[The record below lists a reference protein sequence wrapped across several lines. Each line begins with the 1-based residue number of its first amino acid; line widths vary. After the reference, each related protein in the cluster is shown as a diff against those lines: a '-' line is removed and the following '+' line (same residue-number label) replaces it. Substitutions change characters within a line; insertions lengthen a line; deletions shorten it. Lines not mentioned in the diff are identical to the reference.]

1 MEKGSDSGVRGEPDK
16 AERTIMRSMAGQSSS
31 LKTLPPRSPP
41 SFLVR
46 GHLSLE
52 RMLAAGLHVIEI
64 CAPHGFGKTSQ
75 LAQWYREALVSGRQ
89 AMWVSIDSRDDA
101 ATVVACLADAAARL
115 SRSDAFSPAFLAW
128 VASCADPQQA
138 ITAWLAETAQMPGET
153 ILLLDDADHASS
165 QARPAIEYLIAN
177 APANLRIAVSL
188 RPNGT
193 FADSGLLSSIPMM
206 RITARELRLG
216 EEETVRLVRQIAE
229 IGMRGEDLDQFAIEL
244 QRHAA
249 GWPLG
254 VRLGIAAR
262 LRSPDSASDARNM
275 ADIGN
280 YMLSQVVDRQPSDV
294 AMMLTYAAHLDPIH
308 PRLLDTVLGVDNAEE
323 TLTRLA
329 AETPIVVS
337 DGSGGWFHLHPS
349 AREALTGRQAGLP
362 PEELRKNAFNASNW
376 YAEHGLLEEAANQA
390 EIAGDTQRAVQ
401 LAEASLRRLIDLGR
415 NAEIVAWLG
424 RIASAEI
431 ETRPRF
437 WAPAGWALANTNRGE
452 EARSFAEAIR
462 NNPNAGELER
472 YEADLIQSA
481 ASAHNDDHDNW
492 DLLPQRWPAPPKYA
506 EPSQIVIHSVSLAH
520 RAILSGRPETGRQC
534 LNMPLIAPNPSR
546 PIAPVS
552 LSFAEALRGLSYL
565 WEGKPLTAAGIL
577 RQGLTS
583 AEASMDRRS
592 RAALTLAALL
602 AEAALASGDAA
613 EAARVL
619 SQRSLIINRECI
631 PEAVIA
637 SCTTL
642 AELAC
647 DEGRQDRASDRI
659 SSLMEEGLARG
670 SPRMQA
676 AALNA
681 SAQLNA
687 RYGRL
692 HTAGHDADRLEELC
706 ASLPASFHPAIRSFC
721 LVQANLARATANCA
735 AGNIA
740 QLESAETAATKAL
753 DGANRL
759 QRGADTARA
768 LFLRAKARDRLNQPS
783 ASEDMAEAK
792 SICTAAGLVRLMSEF
807 VSTAENASPLLV
819 APVQHRSLQPSPAR
833 QNGGLLTP
841 REFDVVC
848 HLASHMS
855 NKEIAMAMGLG
866 EETVKWHVK
875 NLFQKLDAGDRK
887 TVVRRARMV
896 GIL

>member
-1 MEKGSDSGVRGEPDK
+1 MDKGADSGVRGPPKE
-16 AERTIMRSMAGQSSS
+16 AERTIMRSLADQSSS

-52 RMLAAGLHVIEI
+52 RMLVAGMHVIEI

-89 AMWVSIDSRDDA
+89 AMWLSIDARDDA
-101 ATVVACLADAAARL
+101 AKVVTCLADAAARL
-115 SRSDAFSPAFLAW
+115 SRRDAFSPAFLAW

-153 ILLLDDADHASS
+153 ILLLDDADQASS

-229 IGMRGEDLDQFAIEL
+229 IGMQGEDLDQFAIEL
-244 QRHAA
+244 HRHAA

-262 LRSPDSASDARNM
+262 LRSPDGASDARNM

-280 YMLSQVVDRQPSDV
+280 YMLSQVVDRQPRDV

-308 PRLLDTVLGVDNAEE
+308 PRLLETVFGVDDAGD
-323 TLTRLA
+323 TLARLA
-329 AETPIVVS
+329 AETPIVVG
-337 DGSGGWFHLHPS
+337 DELGGWFHLHPS
-349 AREALTGRQAGLP
+349 AREALVGRQAGLP
-362 PEELRKNAFNASNW
+362 PEELRENASKASNW
-376 YAEHGLLEEAANQA
+376 YAQHGLLEEAANQA
-390 EIAGDTQRAVQ
+390 EMAGDTQRAVE
-401 LAEASLRRLIDLGR
+401 LAEASLRRLIDRGR

-424 RIASAEI
+424 RMAPAEI
-431 ETRPRF
+431 ENRPRF
-437 WAPAGWALANTNRGE
+437 WAPAGWALANTNRRE

-462 NNPNAGELER
+462 KNPAAGELER
-472 YEADLIQSA
+472 YEADLILSA
-481 ASAHNDDHDNW
+481 TSAHNDDHDNW
-492 DLLPQRWPAPPKYA
+492 DLLPQRWPAPPHNA
-506 EPSQIVIHSVSLAH
+506 EPSQIVIHSVSLSH
-520 RAILSGRPETGRQC
+520 RAILSGSPETGRQC
-534 LNMPLIAPNPSR
+534 LQMPQIARSMSR
-546 PIAPVS
+546 PVAPVS
-552 LSFAEALRGLSYL
+552 SSFAEALRGLSYL
-565 WEGKPLTAAGIL
+565 WEGKPLTAANLL
-577 RQGLTS
+577 RQGLAS

-602 AEAALASGDAA
+602 AEAALASGDTA

-619 SQRSLIINRECI
+619 SQRSLIIHRECF

-670 SPRMQA
+670 SMRMQA

-681 SAQLNA
+681 SARLNA

-706 ASLPASFHPAIRSFC
+706 ASLPATVHPAVRSYC
-721 LVQANLARATANCA
+721 MVQANLARATANCA

-740 QLESAETAATKAL
+740 QLERAETAATLAL
-753 DGANRL
+753 DAANRL
-759 QRGADTARA
+759 QRGADAARA
-768 LFLRAKARDRLNQPS
+768 LFLRAKARDRLNNPGS
-783 ASEDMAEAK
+783 SEDLTEAR
-792 SICTAAGLVRLMSEF
+792 SICTAAGLVRLMAEF
-807 VSTAENASPLLV
+807 MPAAEDASSPVV
-819 APVQHRSLQPSPAR
+819 APTQARSPQPPPAR

-841 REFDVVC
+841 REYDVVC
-848 HLASHMS
+848 HLANHMS
-855 NKEIAMAMGLG
+855 NKEIAMAMGVG
-866 EETVKWHVK
+866 EETVKWHIK
-875 NLFQKLDAGDRK
+875 NLFLKLDGGDRK
-887 TVVRRARMV
+887 TVVRRARML